1 MPLSRDEWHRRFQIQ
16 AQWTEALRL
25 YFFDLVKKDNLKAVL
40 DVGCGT
46 GALLPEMGLLSPA
59 QIYGL
64 DINIEHL
71 KMALRVSPES
81 GLICSDVHHL
91 PFKANSFDLVTCH
104 YFLMWVGNPQHAMSE
119 LHRIARPGGC
129 VVAFAEPDYG
139 GRIDYPPEFI
149 RIKDY
154 QISSLLA
161 AGADPRM
168 GRKLKSLF
176 GTGGFSDL
184 EYGVY
189 QGFWKGDLSE
199 QEFESE
205 WSVLKDD
212 LSGVLNKAEIQAL
225 KKHDIR
231 TRQQGSRIDY
241 VPTFYAWGKVV
252 K

>member
-1 MPLSRDEWHRRFQIQ
+1 MPLSREEWHQRFLIQ
-16 AQWTEALRL
+16 AQWTKSLRL
-25 YFFDLVKKDNLKAVL
+25 HFYDLIKKDKLLSVL

-46 GALLPEMGLLSPA
+46 GALFPEMGSVSPS

-64 DINIEHL
+64 DINIDHL
-71 KMALRVSPES
+71 RKASQVCQEC
-81 GLICSDVHHL
+81 GLIGGNVHHL
-91 PFKANSFDLVTCH
+91 PFMTDSFDLVTCH
-104 YFLMWVGNPQHAMSE
+104 YFLMWTGNPEHALSE
-119 LHRIARPGGC
+119 MHRITKPGGS

-149 RIKDY
+149 RIRDY
-154 QISSLLA
+154 QISSLLN

-176 GTGGFSDL
+176 APEGFSDL

-189 QGFWKGDLSE
+189 QGGWQGDVSDE
-199 QEFESE
+199 EFESE
-205 WSVLKDD
+205 WKVLKDD
-212 LSGVLNKAEIQAL
+212 LAGVLNKAELQAL
-225 KKHDIR
+225 KKHDLGAR
-231 TRQQGSRIDY
+231 MQGTRLVY